1 VSNGPILVV
10 DDDLDIRETLA
21 ETLVDRGFDVITAAN
36 GLEALKL
43 VGSMA
48 SPPSVI
54 LLDLM
59 MPVMD
64 GYGFLEERRKDPRL
78 AAIPLAIVT
87 AGHGVDRN
95 RLGSGAPIVPKPF
108 NLPQLLG
115 VLHQLGCAAEA
126 QDDG

>member
-1 VSNGPILVV
+1 MTQGPILVV
-10 DDDLDIRETLA
+10 EDDLDLRETLA
-21 ETLVDRGFDVITAAN
+21 ETLEHRGFDVITAAN

-43 VGSMA
+43 LRSRA

-64 GYGFLEERRKDPRL
+64 GYGFLEEQRNDPEL

-87 AGHGVDRN
+87 AGHNIDHN
-95 RLGSGAPIVPKPF
+95 RLGTHAPIVPKPF
-108 NLPQLLG
+108 NVPQLLG
-115 VLHQLGCAAEA
+115 VIHQLRSGA
-126 QDDG
+126 DGPA